1 MARVP
6 TRSWLFAP
14 DYDEVTV
21 ACRSTQW
28 QLQGSEF
35 AFWPVGEPYPP
46 ALEFEYG
53 GETYQAMIDPH
64 EGEDTITIRILVSSS
79 RNAALRLFGVPTPF
93 LYIQRDGVWERA
105 NTQYVIPVSQ
115 DKHPVS

>member
-1 MARVP
+1 MVRVP
-6 TRSWLFAP
+6 TSSWIFAP
-14 DYDEVTV
+14 DYDEATV
-21 ACRSTQW
+21 ACRPTQW

-35 AFWPVGEPYPP
+35 AFWPVGEPYPL

-53 GETYQAMIDPH
+53 GETYQTMIDPR
-64 EGEDTITIRILVSSS
+64 EGEDTLTIRILACSS

-93 LYIQRDGVWERA
+93 LYIRRDNVWERA
-105 NTQYVIPVSQ
+105 HAQYVIPVSQ